1 MGYSTNVEKDIF
13 GLTVRKKEIEYEE
26 NIIYFKTNTNNF
38 YLLNTFEEDEI
49 FNKYLY
55 KYKKK
60 RSKETLLIHLPIH
73 KS

>member
-26 NIIYFKTNTNNF
+26 NIIYFK
-38 YLLNTFEEDEI
+38 LNTFEEDEI